1 MKLIL
6 GGPGA
11 GKTAT
16 LLSEVERILARGV
29 RPDRLAFVAFTNAAA
44 DEARSRACE
53 RFGFATDDLPWFRTI
68 HSLAF
73 RQLGLSRNEVMGNKD
88 YTEFAK
94 IMQESFS
101 GNVEG
106 PAAIGNTGSVGG
118 RMLAVEEYARTTL
131 QDLPSAWHEQGGE
144 IDWFRMERFA
154 AALDTFKRDSMKLDF
169 TDMLLLYPQECA
181 PLDVDAAIVDEAQDL
196 TPAQWRVIWH
206 AFANVQELIIAGDDD
221 QAIYRW
227 SGADVEQFLSLEGER
242 HVLPQSYRLPRT
254 VFELSQQVV
263 KRINRRYSKRMA
275 HAPNEGAVNF
285 LQSEHEVD
293 LTSGTWLLLARNGH
307 MLDQLAQVAYD
318 QGVVYSVRGEPSV
331 RKKDVRAIRAW
342 ETLRNGRAVY
352 GEDAKNALTALGW
365 QELPRLEGDFK
376 YTATDLRLGDELQ
389 TPWFDALSGISYER
403 REYYQVCRRRGED
416 LEAEPRVRVKTIHG
430 AKGAEAE
437 NTLIKTDMSYRT
449 YRGYCLDPDG
459 EHRVFYV
466 ALTRASQNLNI
477 MMPQSPHAY
486 EI

>member
-16 LLSEVERILARGV
+16 LLNEVERILAGGV
-29 RPDRLAFVAFTNAAA
+29 SPHRLAFVAFTNAAA
-44 DEARSRACE
+44 DEARARACE
-53 RFGFATDDLPWFRTI
+53 QFGFATDDLPWFRTI

-73 RQLGLSRNEVMGNKD
+73 RQLGLSRSEVMGHKD

-94 IMQESFS
+94 ITRETF
-101 GNVEG
+101 GANVEG
-106 PAAIGNTGSVGG
+106 PAAIGANGSLGA

-131 QDLPSAWHEQGGE
+131 TPLKEAWHTQGGE
-144 IDWFRMERFA
+144 IDWFRLDRLA
-154 AALDTFKRDSMKLDF
+154 QALQTYKRDSWKVDF
-169 TDMLLLYPQECA
+169 TDMLLMYPRECE

-196 TPAQWRVIWH
+196 TPAQWQVIWH
-206 AFANVQELIIAGDDD
+206 AFANAKELVVAGDDD

-227 SGADVEQFLSLEGER
+227 SGADVDTFLALDGEK
-242 HVLPQSYRLPRT
+242 HVLPRSYRLPQS
-254 VFELSQQVV
+254 VFDLSQQIV
-263 KRINRRYSKRMA
+263 KRIGRRYSKQMA
-275 HAPNEGAVNF
+275 PAAKQGSVNF

-293 LTSGTWLLLARNGH
+293 LTLGTWLLLARNGH
-307 MLDQLAQVAYD
+307 MLEGLAQAAYD

-342 ETLRNGRAVY
+342 ETLRNGRAVS

-365 QELPRLEGDFK
+365 QELPLLEGEAH
-376 YTATDLRLGDELQ
+376 YRASDLGLGDALN
-389 TPWFDALSGISYER
+389 TPWFDALQGISYER
-403 REYYQVCRRRGED
+403 REYYQVCLRRGDD
-416 LEAEPRVRVKTIHG
+416 LNAAPRVRIKTIHG

-437 NTLIKTDMSYRT
+437 HTLVKTDMSYRT
-449 YRGYCLDPDG
+449 YRGYRLDPES

-466 ALTRASQNLNI
+466 GLTRASETLNI
-477 MMPQSPHAY
+477 TMPQSPHAY